1 MGRGMGGMM
10 GGAGAGRGQGAEDKE
25 HQDQYYIK
33 QEMDPGLQVEYDEHG
48 EKIVDETTGM
58 TVVPSVIGE

>member
-1 MGRGMGGMM
+1 MSFEISGISSTHNMGSP
-10 GGAGAGRGQGAEDKE
+10 
-25 HQDQYYIK
+25 H
-33 QEMDPGLQVEYDEHG
+33 EMLQVEYDEHG